1 MRTFFEVSTLETW
14 PDIMFHAID
23 SQSKPD
29 LHPIEDNRPWLSLL
43 FISFIFVTTFFVMNL
58 FISVIVGQ
66 FNE

>member
-1 MRTFFEVSTLETW
+1 MTTFFEVSTLETW
-14 PDIMFHAID
+14 PDIMFAAID
-23 SQSKPD
+23 SQAVEDS
-29 LHPIEDNRPWLSLL
+29 HPIKGNRKWLSLL